1 MASSSLAPH
10 CRRNRPPGFLARR
23 FSHTIGPEA
32 HAAVTVF
39 ESLFYLD
46 NLVDPQSLNERPKA
60 RAKHR

>member
-23 FSHTIGPEA
+23 FGHAIGPEA

-39 ESLFYLD
+39 ESLFYLG
-46 NLVDPQSLNERPKA
+46 NLVDP
-60 RAKHR
+60 